1 MTRVAA
7 AILAFLLV
15 LAPEA
20 LAAAGGGSSGF
31 GGGGG
36 GGGGGFSGGSG
47 GSGGSLPWWMWVLIV
62 IAVLIGAA
70 YSAIKA
76 RRWRKKRDA
85 RVLHVRLAAAEAAED
100 DAAFAVDHVTRE
112 AAALFRRIQA
122 AWSREDRKALHR
134 LCSPEL
140 CVEWER
146 RLDDFAARGWHNKVE
161 VNGDPEVH
169 YVGLVNRA
177 DDHDDRVCVF
187 IEASLTD
194 YVEDDAGR
202 RIKRNDSTSTT
213 TTLREYWTLSK
224 RNGAWRLLSI
234 EQFGEG
240 DHNLDAEI
248 VATPWSDERVREDAV
263 LEGAAADAAGS
274 PADVATLVDL
284 DYAEDGRKAALDLSL
299 VDGRFAPDVLETS
312 AKRAVAAWAEAVDG
326 PDAALERVAAPQAVA
341 QLLYPTGDDAVR
353 RVVRGPKV
361 NAMTLVR
368 LDGSTQPPTML
379 VELKL
384 SGRRY
389 LENRDT
395 VAVVSGSRESETSW
409 TERWTFTLD
418 GDDQAPWV
426 VSAVNSAESGAP
438 ATR

>member
-1 MTRVAA
+1 MSRAA
-7 AILAFLLV
+7 VLLTTFLLV
-15 LAPEA
+15 LTPDA

-36 GGGGGFSGGSG
+36 GGGGGGFGGGSG
-47 GSGGSLPWWMWVLIV
+47 GSGGSMPWWLVVLIV
-62 IAVLIGAA
+62 LGVLIAAA
-70 YSAIKA
+70 YSAYKGW
-76 RRWRKKRDA
+76 RWRRKRDA
-85 RVLHVRLAAAEAAED
+85 RVLRVQLAAAEAAED
-100 DAAFAVDHVTRE
+100 DAAFAVDRVTTE
-112 AAALFRRIQA
+112 ARDLFCQIQA
-122 AWSREDRKALHR
+122 AWSAEDRKKLHR
-134 LCSPEL
+134 LCSADL

-146 RLDDFAARGWHNKVE
+146 RLDDFAGRGWHNKVE

-177 DDHDDRVCVF
+177 DDKDDRVCVL

-194 YVEDDAGR
+194 YVEDNRGR

-224 RNGAWRLLSI
+224 RDGAWRLLSI

-240 DHNLDAEI
+240 GHNLDSEL
-248 VATPWSDERVREDAV
+248 VASPWSDGRLREDAV

-274 PADVATLVDL
+274 PSDVATLVDL

-326 PDAALERVAAPQAVA
+326 PDAALERVASPHAIS

-353 RVVRGPKV
+353 RVVRGPQV
-361 NAMTLVR
+361 QSMTLVK
-368 LDGSTQPPTML
+368 LDGSAEPPSML

-395 VAVVSGSRESETSW
+395 VAVVSGSRDSETSW
-409 TERWTFTLD
+409 TERWTFSL
-418 GDDQAPWV
+418 GDDAQAPWQV
-426 VSAVNSAESGAP
+426 TSAGDAP
-438 ATR
+438 VRA